1 MGTSTALPLAA
12 STNESRCRLVTHN
25 GVAIVLVDCTGL
37 NGHQAKPV
45 IQASVPLIEGNP
57 PKSVR
62 ILTDVTGAGYD
73 KEGLDVLK
81 EWAQRNTP
89 FVRASAVVGAEGLR
103 AAALNAIVFLTN
115 RNIRSFPVRAQA
127 LDWLAEQK

>member
-1 MGTSTALPLAA
+1 M
-12 STNESRCRLVTHN
+12 THN
-25 GVAIVLVDCTGL
+25 GVVVVLVDCTGL
-37 NGHQAKPV
+37 NAQQAKDV
-45 IQASVPLIEGNP
+45 IQASVPLIVGKP
-57 PKSVR
+57 PRSVR

-89 FVRASAVVGAEGLR
+89 FVLASAVVGAEGLR
-103 AAALNAIVFLTN
+103 AAALNAVAFLTN
-115 RNIRSFPVRAQA
+115 RTIQSFPVRAQA